1 MTGFLLMLSFFTR
14 VPIGKWVPYSDEQ
27 YKSSLVTFPMIG
39 IFIGAFLALT
49 VSLPIIDGNI
59 KTLLC
64 ILVYIA
70 VTGGIHLDGVAD
82 SCDGIFSN
90 RPKERVLEIMKDSH
104 IGTFGVIALIL
115 YFMSFYI
122 GALNLDWKWLLIM
135 PFVGK
140 TMGYFSAGFS
150 RYARED
156 HGMGYLFIE
165 EIHRVPALAYLVC
178 MGAVVFAVLGWSGL
192 VATFAALMG
201 TIWLINK
208 TKKVINGQT
217 GDTIGFVIELS
228 QMLFILTGSA
238 ILN

>member
-1 MTGFLLMLSFFTR
+1 MSGFLLMLSFFTR
-14 VPIGKWVPYSDEQ
+14 VPIGKWVPYTNER
-27 YKSSLVTFPMIG
+27 YKSSLVTFPIIG

-49 VSLPIIDGNI
+49 VSIPGITGNI

-104 IGTFGVIALIL
+104 IGAFGVIALIL

-122 GALNLDWKWLLIM
+122 GAVNLDWKWLLIM

-165 EIHRVPALAYLVC
+165 EIHKLPACLYLVG
-178 MGAVVFAVLGWSGL
+178 MSAMAFAILGWTGLIAVFA
-192 VATFAALMG
+192 AFMG
-201 TIWLINK
+201 TIWLILK

-228 QMLFILTGSA
+228 QMLFLLTGSA
-238 ILN
+238 ILI

>member
-1 MTGFLLMLSFFTR
+1 MSGFLLMLSFFTR
-14 VPIGKWVPYSDEQ
+14 VPIGKWVPYTDER
-27 YKSSLVTFPMIG
+27 YKSSLVTFPIIG

-49 VSLPIIDGNI
+49 VSIPGITGNI

-104 IGTFGVIALIL
+104 IGAFGVIALIL

-122 GALNLDWKWLLIM
+122 GAVNLDWKWLLIM

-165 EIHRVPALAYLVC
+165 EIHKLPACLYLVG
-178 MGAVVFAVLGWSGL
+178 MSAMAFAILGWTGLIAVFA
-192 VATFAALMG
+192 AFMG
-201 TIWLINK
+201 TIWLILK

-228 QMLFILTGSA
+228 QMLFLLTGSA
-238 ILN
+238 ILI

>member
-1 MTGFLLMLSFFTR
+1 MSGFLLMLSFFTR
-14 VPIGKWVPYSDEQ
+14 VPIGKWVPYTDER
-27 YKSSLVTFPMIG
+27 YKSSLVTFPIIG

-49 VSLPIIDGNI
+49 VSIPGITGNI

-104 IGTFGVIALIL
+104 IGAFGVIALIL

-122 GALNLDWKWLLIM
+122 GAVNLDWKWLLIM

-165 EIHRVPALAYLVC
+165 EIHKLPACLYLVG
-178 MGAVVFAVLGWSGL
+178 MSAMAFAILGWTGLISVFA
-192 VATFAALMG
+192 AFMG
-201 TIWLINK
+201 TIWLILK

-228 QMLFILTGSA
+228 QMLFLLTGSA
-238 ILN
+238 ILI